1 MSPSLR
7 GRGLKYGD
15 YDEKLMAVESPSLR
29 GRGLKFMHQSQ
40 FAGSGEGRPLC
51 EGVD

>member
-29 GRGLKFMHQSQ
+29 GRGLKSLPWLP
-40 FAGSGEGRPLC
+40 RLLL
-51 EGVD
+51 